1 MSSKDKLT
9 KQDIQGPDMFMTF
22 SEKIFHQIERNASAI
37 LAAVGLAAVLAI
49 GFTAYSYYSAGQE
62 HKAAEAL
69 FRPETEL
76 RDTDTKLREARAKKM
91 QDMAIGKDKTIK
103 VDAIDKPADYDK
115 EYSATVAKLTEAI
128 RAHSGT
134 KAAMVSA
141 LNLANFLMQQKQ
153 FPAALQVLEAPKYKP
168 SDSDLLAGFW
178 HMHRGL
184 AFIENQ
190 KAEDALKEYK
200 EILDSKSL
208 KSFHPE
214 AWLKTGVAYELK
226 GDLNK
231 ARETYEK
238 VDREFKGTEAS
249 NTASQYLRLLD
260 LKPKQ
265 G

>member
-1 MSSKDKLT
+1 MSSKEKLT

-22 SEKIFHQIERNASAI
+22 SEKMFHWIERNAKAI
-37 LAAVGLAAVLAI
+37 LAVVSLAAVVAL
-49 GFTAYSYYSAGQE
+49 GYTAYGYYSASQE
-62 HKAAEAL
+62 RKAAEAL
-69 FRPETEL
+69 FKPEVEL
-76 RDTDTKLREARAKKM
+76 RDTDTKLRESRAKKM

-103 VDAIDKPADYDK
+103 VADVDKPADYEK

-128 RAHSGT
+128 RAHAHT

-141 LNLANFLMQQKQ
+141 LNLANFLVQQKQ
-153 FPAALQVLEAPKYKP
+153 YPAALQVLEAPKYKP

-184 AFIENQ
+184 AYLENQ
-190 KAEDALKEYK
+190 KAEDAIKEYK
-200 EILDSKSL
+200 EILDSKDL

-214 AWLKTGVAYELK
+214 AWLKTGVAHEMK

-260 LKPKQ
+260 LKPQQ